1 MFFCFTDRITK
12 KKFII
17 PRLKYQHK
25 EMTTAI
31 TKFFI
36 TLRSSLKLYHWNTLS
51 YPRHVASDAL
61 IGKIDTLSDQ
71 FVEVYIGR
79 YGRER
84 QSAKKSKDDMDISL
98 PRLPE
103 DDIVGYLE
111 EARDWLTNRLSGMLK
126 KNDTELFNIRDEIIG
141 EINQCLYLFTL
152 K

>member
-1 MFFCFTDRITK
+1 MSS
-12 KKFII
+12 
-17 PRLKYQHK
+17 
-25 EMTTAI
+25 AI

-51 YPRHVASDAL
+51 YPRHIASDAL

-79 YGRER
+79 YGRDR
-84 QSAKKSKDDMDISL
+84 QSTKKTKDDVDISL

-103 DDIVGYLE
+103 DEIVGYLE